1 MWPPIQPD
9 TRIEDFESFVRWLN
23 GYGISVISKGPHHDE
38 GHADPDTDD
47 LRPNHHNHI
56 IVDWLNHE
64 TGKTVKIDNEV
75 CKQMQTVLA
84 ESLGMERGTPKEDTG
99 IEGLSAIEYR
109 VYGEDGIGSRQAA
122 EAGAAGT

>member
-1 MWPPIQPD
+1 
-9 TRIEDFESFVRWLN
+9 
-23 GYGISVISKGPHHDE
+23 
-38 GHADPDTDD
+38 
-47 LRPNHHNHI
+47 
-56 IVDWLNHE
+56 
-64 TGKTVKIDNEV
+64 
-75 CKQMQTVLA
+75 MQTVLA